1 MSLSNIIRKKVILFD
16 LDGCL
21 LDTSLGIKESVIY
34 TLNQLELPMPSRH
47 AINHFIGPP
56 IQDSLKY
63 YCGLDDVQ
71 AQVGAEIFRN
81 YYKNT
86 ALFKADVY
94 NGIFD
99 MLARLKTQNRL
110 IGVATYKRE
119 DYAITLL
126 DKFNLSGYCS
136 VVHGADNFNQLTKS
150 DIIRLCLNDLSCTVN
165 DAIMIGDT
173 IHDALAASEVGMDFI
188 GVTWGFGFK
197 SNEYYN
203 NITSIGFAKYP
214 LDILSI
220 LKGAEDF
227 AS

>member
-71 AQVGAEIFRN
+71 AQAGAEIFRN

-86 ALFKADVY
+86 ALF
-94 NGIFD
+94 
-99 MLARLKTQNRL
+99 RESRL
-110 IGVATYKRE
+110 IPS
-119 DYAITLL
+119 L
-126 DKFNLSGYCS
+126 
-136 VVHGADNFNQLTKS
+136 
-150 DIIRLCLNDLSCTVN
+150 
-165 DAIMIGDT
+165 
-173 IHDALAASEVGMDFI
+173 
-188 GVTWGFGFK
+188 
-197 SNEYYN
+197 
-203 NITSIGFAKYP
+203 
-214 LDILSI
+214 
-220 LKGAEDF
+220 
-227 AS
+227 